1 MKKSLLALAV
11 LGAFAGTASAQSSVT
26 LFGIIDLGY
35 RNVENHDTSQS
46 QMSQDG
52 INSSRLGVRGV
63 EDMGGGLRA
72 GFWLEGAINPDT
84 GTPSGQTWQRRSTV
98 SLIGNWGE
106 VRLGR
111 DYTPGFWNTT
121 IFDPFGTNGVG
132 SFLNMAAAAPDGS
145 AGNNLYVRASNSV
158 GYFLPP
164 NLGGFYGQVMIN
176 AGENTQPYTKLSYS
190 ARLGW
195 AGGPFNVA
203 ASFQET
209 DATTPDATHNN
220 LAGSW
225 NFGFMTLM
233 GQWDMVEVGNAEQ
246 ETWLIGGVIP
256 MGQGEIHVSYVSTDI
271 SGTTAAGANLNGN
284 GGDQFA
290 IGYVYNL
297 SKRTALYG
305 TYSQISNDG
314 ASRFS
319 VGNLT
324 NVTGN
329 GFTAGG
335 QKSTGYEFGLRH
347 AF

>member
-35 RNVENHDTSQS
+35 RNVENGNTSQS

-52 INSSRLGVRGV
+52 INSSRLGVRGI

-72 GFWLEGAINPDT
+72 GFWLEGSINPDT

-106 VRLGR
+106 LRLGR

-132 SFLNMAAAAPDGS
+132 AFTNISINPAGA
-145 AGNNLYVRASNSV
+145 AGNSIYVRANNSV

-164 NLGGFYGQVMIN
+164 NLGGFYGQVMFN
-176 AGENTQPYTKLSYS
+176 AGENVPYAKMQY
-190 ARLGW
+190 AFRLGW

-203 ASFQET
+203 FSSQKS
-209 DATTPDATHNN
+209 DDSPDFTHNN

-225 NFGFMTLM
+225 NFGFATLM
-233 GQWDMVEVGNAEQ
+233 AQYDTVELGARDA
-246 ETWLIGGVIP
+246 TIYLIGAVIP
-256 MGQGEIHVSYVSTDI
+256 LGQGEIHVSYVNGDQ
-271 SGTTAAGANLNGN
+271 SGGGFDANDA
-284 GGDQFA
+284 DQFA

-297 SKRTALYG
+297 SKRTALYA
-305 TYSQISNDG
+305 TYSQLSNDG
-314 ASRFS
+314 
-319 VGNLT
+319 
-324 NVTGN
+324 TGTLAVSSMQNAVANN
-329 GFTAGG
+329 GFRPSGG